1 MQPRLDNW
9 DKRILPGIIIELKH
23 YSASEKDS
31 PDKVK
36 AELEKQAD
44 EALRQIEKKEYIAK
58 MRSAG
63 VKTVIKYGVSAS
75 GKQVCVKAISISN
88 EQLR

>member
-23 YSASEKDS
+23 YEAASDKNKPEKIKSA
-31 PDKVK
+31 
-36 AELEKQAD
+36 LEKQAD
-44 EALRQIEKKEYIAK
+44 EALRQIETKEYIAK

-75 GKQVCVKAISISN
+75 GKQVCVKTVSISN
-88 EQLR
+88 